1 MTTTGGGAVV
11 EGGGGAVV
19 GTDDV
24 AWASICSPLDPMTAT
39 SANIPAD
46 AMPAVSVRATTAG

>member
-1 MTTTGGGAVV
+1 MA
-11 EGGGGAVV
+11 
-19 GTDDV
+19 GTDDA